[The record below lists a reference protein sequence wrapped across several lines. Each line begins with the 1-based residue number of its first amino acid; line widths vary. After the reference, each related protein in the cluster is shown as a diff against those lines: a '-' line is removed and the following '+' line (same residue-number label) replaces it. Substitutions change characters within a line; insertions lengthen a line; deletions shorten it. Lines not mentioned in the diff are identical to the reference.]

1 MFTRWSTGW
10 DTDKSGSLDEEKL
23 GAGLNAVLTHPN
35 FGGMGGMGGGLDIKG
50 VELDPLPMADDADK
64 PLISKRLAVTSLR
77 ARYLTYVRD
86 SAAPTC

>member
-1 MFTRWSTGW
+1 MFTRWSTRW

-23 GAGLNAVLTHPN
+23 GSGLNVALPRPN
-35 FGGMGGMGGGLDIKG
+35 FGGMGGLDIKG

-86 SAAPTC
+86 SAAPTG